1 VRHNKKEINIK
12 KEGIS
17 LALKNTV
24 NLKNLT
30 QQELNLVKEIAGEH
44 LTMSSKFDLYSNQV
58 QDQQF
63 KQMLKQSSTDART
76 TATNLIN
83 SI

>member
-1 VRHNKKEINIK
+1 M
-12 KEGIS
+12 
-17 LALKNTV
+17 ALKNTV

>member
-1 VRHNKKEINIK
+1 M
-12 KEGIS
+12 
-17 LALKNTV
+17 ALKNTL
-24 NLKNLT
+24 NLNNLT

-44 LTMSSKFDLYSNQV
+44 LTMANKFDLYANQV

-63 KQMLKQSSTDART
+63 KQMLKQSSQDAKT

-83 SI
+83 SIQ

>member
-1 VRHNKKEINIK
+1 
-12 KEGIS
+12 
-17 LALKNTV
+17 LALKNTL
-24 NLKNLT
+24 NLKNVT
-30 QQELNLVKEIAGEH
+30 QQELNLVKEIAGDH
-44 LTMSSKFDLYSNQV
+44 LTMSSKYEQYSNQV

-63 KQMLKQSSTDART
+63 QQMLKQSSTDAKT

>member
-1 VRHNKKEINIK
+1 
-12 KEGIS
+12 
-17 LALKNTV
+17 LALKNTL
-24 NLKNLT
+24 NLKNVT

-44 LTMSSKFDLYSNQV
+44 LTMCSKFDLYSNQV

-63 KQMLKQSSTDART
+63 KQMLKQSSTDAKT